1 MYVYVARNVKQMLF
15 IGCAFHYAFH
25 YTEWATDEVRD
36 QQGRVGPF
44 GAFLASK
51 TVTTVRDVV
60 HDTKELGKATAMGI
74 RYAVRKDTWVKFGSA
89 LSTRDLSAPPP
100 REVVQVGGRGD
111 GGGEGKFRALAASEE
126 EAGAVEAIDDSK
138 DAKKLHFVM
147 LPRLMTSREIF
158 VAARFAESVT
168 FLDMVRTLREI
179 NILEKTL
186 EEVI

>member
-89 LSTRDLSAPPP
+89 LST
-100 REVVQVGGRGD
+100 
-111 GGGEGKFRALAASEE
+111 
-126 EAGAVEAIDDSK
+126 
-138 DAKKLHFVM
+138 
-147 LPRLMTSREIF
+147 
-158 VAARFAESVT
+158 
-168 FLDMVRTLREI
+168 
-179 NILEKTL
+179 
-186 EEVI
+186 